1 MKNLFKFF
9 SLLMAI
15 LFVIA
20 AYLQWNDPDAT
31 LWYFVYG
38 IAALASVVFFL
49 GRLSFI
55 VAIILGLLY
64 ISGTVILWPE
74 KWDGLTIGEGDITNV
89 ERAREALGMLI
100 TGFVM
105 LVYAVRQRLTR

>member
-1 MKNLFKFF
+1 
-9 SLLMAI
+9 MAI

-31 LWYFVYG
+31 LWYFIYG
-38 IAALASVVFFL
+38 IAALASVLFFL

-74 KWDGLTIGEGDITNV
+74 KWDGLTIGGGDIVNV
-89 ERAREALGMLI
+89 EHAREALGMLI
-100 TGFVM
+100 TGLVM
-105 LVYAVRQRLTR
+105 LVYAVRQRLTK